1 MSSKGAPYRFTI
13 RFNERDYQ
21 QQYVAELLNGMG
33 RHKAQYITSA
43 ILHYVNCTKTPD
55 IEQNQEAQLQHR
67 LEIMVNMALE
77 KLGAASKPQAVC
89 ETQAAPA
96 PKPKRKH
103 ADVLTPD
110 DTGTGLDGLNV
121 DAIVASIKAL
131 NGK

>member
-43 ILHYVNCTKTPD
+43 ILHYVNCSKTPD
-55 IEQNQEAQLQHR
+55 IEQNHDTQLQHR

-77 KLGAASKPQAVC
+77 KLGVANKVQASCEIQAL
-89 ETQAAPA
+89 TS
-96 PKPKRKH
+96 PKPKRKQ
-103 ADVLTPD
+103 ADVLIPE
-110 DTGTGLDGLNV
+110 DTETGLQGLNL
-121 DAIVASIKAL
+121 DAIIGSLKNL
-131 NGK
+131 KGQ